1 MAPRGAGAWLLCGA
15 MMGCG
20 SAATQQ
26 PATERRASEEAA
38 AAPAVEASES
48 APSRAPLPTDIATL
62 LDDAALARLP
72 RRAWVERPAP
82 YRFTREEP
90 AVAPT
95 PSDADDPAS
104 RATSPH
110 TVFDV
115 VEQDVRVLHADQ
127 GVRILVWASAADLT
141 QVPTEVTA
149 VHASRTSGAPEAGAP
164 GVWLYPGV
172 RLTNTTA
179 RGDLLEF
186 RQSMSGVAFRG
197 LVPAASLGAVFTP
210 AAPPAREG
218 EATRLRSD
226 AALRDRP
233 NGRVIAQFSVVTGE
247 TPWFEHDVVLLGEER
262 NGHRLV
268 AHAGP
273 STPAQPASASVERF
287 EVVGWARTRDL
298 GIEPVGEGLTGAS
311 GRRGFAADA
320 TLLRMTRGTPIRDVA
335 NGTIMGVVYE
345 DTVVAADPAPE
356 GHIFRLSSPWGVLT
370 LHTADGVVVAS
381 DAP

>member
-1 MAPRGAGAWLLCGA
+1 

-26 PATERRASEEAA
+26 PTEQPASEGAA
-38 AAPAVEASES
+38 EPAASEGPAS
-48 APSRAPLPTDIATL
+48 TPNRAPLPTDVATL
-62 LDDAALARLP
+62 LDEAALAQLP
-72 RRAWVERPAP
+72 RRAWVEHPAP

-90 AVAPT
+90 ATAPT

-104 RATSPH
+104 TVTSPH
-110 TVFDV
+110 AVFDV
-115 VEQDVRVLHADQ
+115 ADQDVRVLHADQ

-141 QVPTEVTA
+141 HVPTEVTA
-149 VHASRTSGAPEAGAP
+149 VHPSRTSGAPEAGAP

-172 RLTNTTA
+172 RLTDTTA

-197 LVPAASLGAVFTP
+197 LVPTASLGAVFTP
-210 AAPPAREG
+210 VAPPAREG
-218 EATRLRSD
+218 EMTRLRSD

-298 GIEPVGEGLTGAS
+298 GIEPVGGGLHGAS
-311 GRRGFAADA
+311 GRRVVPADA
-320 TLLRMTRGTPIRDVA
+320 LRIRMTRGTPIRDVA

-370 LHTADGVVVAS
+370 LHTADAEVLAS